1 MAKAKA
7 LFDSVLA
14 YLVSKKLFVFMVASV
29 FLVLSLIGENS
40 WLIIAAVY
48 LGGQSIIDSVAS
60 VIIKAPISRP
70 VTPQSSGDN
79 PSGCDEQEYS

>member
-7 LFDSVLA
+7 LLDSVLG
-14 YLVSKKLFVFMVASV
+14 YLVSKKLFVFMVASA

-60 VIIKAPISRP
+60 VIIKAPSSPRP
-70 VTPQSSGDN
+70 ATPRT
-79 PSGCDEQEYS
+79 PSDDEDQEYS